1 MQFDPDTCSAY
12 LRGVTEQLAGRPRR
26 SGGSV
31 TELIDQVR
39 EANAWANDALRTA
52 LSKRF
57 PHIHWAESERNTELH
72 RNPEHDGSYWVYDPI
87 DGAYHFLQG
96 LPLWSASLALVDQGR
111 TVASFVY
118 DPCLKEMFVA
128 VRGHGSFLNG
138 KRLAASKRTTLD
150 SAVVAATLPSF
161 AFDGAAATEATIK
174 SIASV
179 VPRVFSLRL
188 MASSSLQLAYVAAG
202 RLDAYW
208 SLDGDMYDWLAGA
221 LLAREAG
228 ASVTDMTSSELN
240 WGSEALLASAPA
252 LSETL
257 SALLDPGT

>member
-1 MQFDPDTCSAY
+1 MHIDPDTCSAY

-26 SGGSV
+26 HGGNV
-31 TELIDQVR
+31 AAMIDQVR
-39 EANAWANDALRTA
+39 QANAWANDALGTA

-57 PHIHWAESERNTELH
+57 PHVRWVEWERHTGPH
-72 RNPEHDGSYWVYDPI
+72 HKPERDGSYWVYDPV

-96 LPLWSASLALVDQGR
+96 LPLWSASLALVEKGC

-118 DPCLKEMFVA
+118 DPHLKEMFAA
-128 VRGHGSFLNG
+128 VSGQGAFVNG
-138 KRLAASKRTTLD
+138 ARIAASEKTSLD

-174 SIASV
+174 AIASV

-202 RLDAYW
+202 RLDATW

-228 ASVTDMTSSELN
+228 ASVTDMTPSELA
-240 WGSEALLASAPA
+240 WGAEALLASAPA
-252 LSETL
+252 LSEPL
-257 SALLDPGT
+257 SAILAPKA